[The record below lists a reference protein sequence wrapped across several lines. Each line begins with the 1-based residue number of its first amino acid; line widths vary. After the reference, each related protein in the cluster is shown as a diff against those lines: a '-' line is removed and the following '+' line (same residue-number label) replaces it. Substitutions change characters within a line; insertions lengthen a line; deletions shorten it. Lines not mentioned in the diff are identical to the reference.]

1 MRGLVL
7 IILVCICN
15 SITSCGF
22 VKDKKIVGKYHIVA
36 VDIPEDECLAYEVES
51 GDYVCLVP
59 PKAVAYCKNDRY
71 IFLKQIP
78 IENNDLDFDYY
89 IVPTLNDSLAI
100 YPEERIIGPLN
111 EKEFDEEI
119 LKMNLKELEFI
130 KLD

>member
-1 MRGLVL
+1 MRGLAL
-7 IILVCICN
+7 IILVCIN
-15 SITSCGF
+15 GSILSCGF
-22 VKDKKIVGKYHIVA
+22 VKDKQIIGKYQIVA
-36 VDIPEDECLAYEVES
+36 VDIPQDACLAYEVES

-89 IVPTLNDSLAI
+89 IVPILNDSLTI
-100 YPEERIIGPLN
+100 YPEDRIIGPLK

-119 LKMNLKELEFI
+119 LKMNLKALEFI